1 MFMKSQK
8 IGDIL
13 VITLEG
19 VINVQSSLD
28 LEVQLNLLFNEK
40 SAKKVI
46 LDFSN
51 VQHISSSG
59 LRVIVSFYKRVVSN
73 DGKFAITC
81 LNNNIKKI
89 FKIVELDTVFDIYD
103 SVDEALSK
111 I

>member
-1 MFMKSQK
+1 MKSQK

-28 LEVQLNLLFNEK
+28 LEVQLNQLLNEN
-40 SAKKVI
+40 SAKKII

-73 DGKFAITC
+73 DGKLAITS

-103 SVDEALSK
+103 SIDEALSK